1 MRIRIEAVISTA
13 GTSES
18 YLANHLG
25 KHLLG
30 RPLKKQVVTFEEE
43 VTRDELEEVLI
54 LAKSQ
59 QNICKQFRMGANAI
73 QIHSFRVDYVH
84 QLSEDFASP

>member
-1 MRIRIEAVISTA
+1 MRIRIEAVISTT

-25 KHLLG
+25 VHLLG

-43 VTRDELEEVLI
+43 VTREELEKVLRH
-54 LAKSQ
+54 SENQ

-84 QLSEDFASP
+84 QLLEDFASP